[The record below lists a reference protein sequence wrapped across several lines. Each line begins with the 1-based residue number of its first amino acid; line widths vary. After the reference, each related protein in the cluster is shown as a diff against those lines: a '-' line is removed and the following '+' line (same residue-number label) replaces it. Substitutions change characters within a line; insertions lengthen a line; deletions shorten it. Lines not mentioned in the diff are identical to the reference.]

1 MKCEKNSQ
9 HNQMFHI
16 RKKQY
21 RHKRQA
27 IMRSNVQ
34 KKRKNAKTEVEK
46 QLGTV
51 IAIQKAEQQ
60 FFSYLLLV

>member
-1 MKCEKNSQ
+1 
-9 HNQMFHI
+9 
-16 RKKQY
+16 
-21 RHKRQA
+21 
-27 IMRSNVQ
+27 MRANVQ
-34 KKRKNAKTEVEK
+34 KKRRNAKTEVEK

>member
-1 MKCEKNSQ
+1 
-9 HNQMFHI
+9 MFHI

-27 IMRSNVQ
+27 IMGANVQ

>member
-1 MKCEKNSQ
+1 
-9 HNQMFHI
+9 MFHI

-27 IMRSNVQ
+27 IMRANVQ

-46 QLGTV
+46 TTWHGYCYTKGRATV
-51 IAIQKAEQQ
+51 
-60 FFSYLLLV
+60 FFIPPFSVI

>member
-1 MKCEKNSQ
+1 MG
-9 HNQMFHI
+9 
-16 RKKQY
+16 
-21 RHKRQA
+21 A
-27 IMRSNVQ
+27 NVQ

-51 IAIQKAEQQ
+51 IATQKTEQQ